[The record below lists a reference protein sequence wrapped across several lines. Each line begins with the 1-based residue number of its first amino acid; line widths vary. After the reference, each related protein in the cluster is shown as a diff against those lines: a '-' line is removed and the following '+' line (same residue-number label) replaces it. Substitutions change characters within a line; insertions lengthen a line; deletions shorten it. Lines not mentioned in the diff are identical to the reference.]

1 MGGSDLVVP
10 RGSATYREFVRLYD
24 VVNRIAPT
32 SVDRWS
38 GVLRALHTPPG
49 DLARWGAF
57 DPKSGDIGLSADLV
71 LPHLTGP
78 APGVAGPAQGQA
90 LATVLHEVTH
100 ARMQTDAPHEPNAV
114 RTNESLGLIEA
125 FAEYRA
131 VQQFETFAVAAGYPD
146 AYLTTPQYPGW
157 YTAMDDLVR
166 QVSGQVK
173 SRAAFLDEAIRGPG
187 AMHFDQLA
195 DSVVKNRLTYDVPA
209 GERDQRAARAALIP
223 AMTHRLWPSL
233 RGRPAES
240 GLMVA
245 NEIRQHLDAQVDKI
259 RHYYRGNPGQ
269 PYPAEAPNPAALEL
283 APDAGSTMTNPKA
296 RLESAAGTEL
306 RFLSGQAPASGATAR
321 RPSLGQGAR
330 GSGGPIRRDPYRG
343 TNRDR
348 S

>member
-1 MGGSDLVVP
+1 M
-10 RGSATYREFVRLYD
+10 
-24 VVNRIAPT
+24 
-32 SVDRWS
+32 
-38 GVLRALHTPPG
+38 LRALHTPPG
-49 DLARWGAF
+49 EPERWGAF
-57 DPKSGDIGLSADLV
+57 DPRSGDISLSAELV

-90 LATVLHEVTH
+90 LATVLHEATH
-100 ARMQTDAPHEPNAV
+100 ARMETDAPHEPNAV

-146 AYLTTPQYPGW
+146 VYLTTPQYPGW
-157 YTAMDDLVR
+157 YAAMDDLVR
-166 QVSGQVK
+166 QVSGPVK

-195 DSVVKNRLTYDVPA
+195 DSVVKNRLTHDVPA
-209 GERDQRAARAALIP
+209 GEKDQRAARAALIP
-223 AMTHRLWPSL
+223 AMAHRLWPSL
-233 RGRPAES
+233 RARPAES

-259 RHYYRGNPGQ
+259 RHYYRGSPGQ
-269 PYPAEAPNPAALEL
+269 PYPAEAPNPTAIQLSPDNGL
-283 APDAGSTMTNPKA
+283 AMSDPKG
-296 RLESAAGTEL
+296 RTEPAAGVDL

-330 GSGGPIRRDPYRG
+330 GSGGPVRRDPHRG
-343 TNRDR
+343 TDRDR